1 MDWRLLFWQ
10 LFLIGSLNNM
20 AVGFKRIERVQ
31 AVSEQKI
38 QIKNLY
44 KIFGNNAEGVM
55 DLVSDGISKQE
66 LLEDHGHVLGLRDI
80 NIDVPEKCIRVIM
93 GLSGSGKSTLIRHI
107 NRLIEPT
114 SGEVLVG
121 GEDVLAMSDEEL
133 KNFRRSKASMVF
145 QKFALLPHR
154 TVIENVGY
162 GLQIQKISEP
172 EINKRSQHWIDRVG
186 LTGFEGHYPAQLSGG
201 MQQRVGLARALA
213 TDAEILLMDEAF
225 SALDPLIRTD
235 MQGIL
240 LGLQEELHKTIVFI
254 THDLDEALRI
264 GDEISI
270 LRDGEVVQQGT
281 SQEIVMNPSDD
292 YIADFIK
299 DVNRARVLEVRSI
312 MEPSKTDNGPRL
324 DLTTPLED
332 AMAKLSE
339 AGETSGCVVDDKGH
353 VIGKIELSA
362 AISAIKRP
370 EKTSNELRYR

>member
-1 MDWRLLFWQ
+1 
-10 LFLIGSLNNM
+10 M

-55 DLVSDGISKQE
+55 DLVNDGISKQE

-281 SQEIVMNPSDD
+281 SQEIVMTPSDD

-299 DVNRARVLEVRSI
+299 
-312 MEPSKTDNGPRL
+312 T
-324 DLTTPLED
+324 LTER
-332 AMAKLSE
+332 E
-339 AGETSGCVVDDKGH
+339 FW
-353 VIGKIELSA
+353 
-362 AISAIKRP
+362 
-370 EKTSNELRYR
+370 RYDQ